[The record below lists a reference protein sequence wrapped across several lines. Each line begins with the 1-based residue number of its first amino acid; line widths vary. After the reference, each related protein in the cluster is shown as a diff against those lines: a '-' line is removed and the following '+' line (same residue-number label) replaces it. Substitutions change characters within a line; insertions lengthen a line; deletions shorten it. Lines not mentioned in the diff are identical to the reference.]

1 MNVLVVSHSCVV
13 DTNQRIYGELG
24 RLAERLDVVV
34 PDRWHHEHAQGLF
47 QPAQSSKFGGR
58 LLPLPVF
65 RPGSVQLH
73 WYSTSAT
80 RVLRRLAPH
89 ILYIEEEPYSLAAV
103 QWATAARRAGIP
115 ALFYNLQNIPKKYP
129 APVRLWERWVWNS
142 TTGAVCASENVHG
155 VLRWRGFTGRS
166 WIVPLSVDVSD
177 FRPMPKDQSLR
188 KRLALRERVLTY
200 LGRLVPEKGVR
211 VALEAYRRLKDRN
224 DISLLCI
231 GGGPLA
237 AELRRQEGVVVLDNT
252 RHSEVQSILPLSD
265 LLLLPSLTTP
275 RWKEQF
281 GRAAVEAMASGV
293 PVIGSDSGEI
303 PVILNATGGGVVV
316 PENNPVELGRAISR
330 LLSDPKSLR
339 DMGSRG
345 RQGVSERFSTGAVA
359 KALHKAFQEALS
371 LC

>member
-1 MNVLVVSHSCVV
+1 VNVLVVSHSCVV

-24 RLAERLDVVV
+24 RLAERVDVLV
-34 PDRWHHEHAQGLF
+34 PDRWYHEHTRGRLH
-47 QPAQSSKFGGR
+47 PTQSSKFGGR
-58 LLPLPVF
+58 LLPVPVF

-73 WYSTSAT
+73 AYVTAAT
-80 RVLRRLAPH
+80 RMLRRLRPD

-115 ALFYNLQNIPKKYP
+115 ALFYNLQNIPKRYP
-129 APVRLWERWVWNS
+129 PPVRLWERWVWNS
-142 TTGAVCASENVHG
+142 TAGALCASENVRQ
-155 VLRWRGFTGRS
+155 VLGWRGFKGRS

-177 FRPMPKDQSLR
+177 FRPMPKDQALR
-188 KRLALRERVLTY
+188 ERLALRGRVLTY

-211 VALEAYRRLKDRN
+211 VALEAYRRLEDRN

-237 AELRRQEGVVVLDNT
+237 AELREQEGVVVLDNT
-252 RHSEVQSILPLSD
+252 RHADVQSILPLSD

-316 PENNPVELGRAISR
+316 RENDPVALRQAISR
-330 LLSDPKSLR
+330 LLSDPKALQN
-339 DMGSRG
+339 MGSRG
-345 RQGVSERFSTGAVA
+345 RDSVTERFSTRAVA
-359 KALHKAFQEALS
+359 KAMHGAFQEALS